1 MNGDLVQCVLNNC
14 KKGKIFLGRSAIED
28 RKLRISRSGLTCFA
42 NFRLTGTYICSLCSQ
57 FSQVGSKLHMSRNFQ
72 VNEGEKDE
80 GHENDVFKTS
90 LIGTLIIR
98 SDSDVFPCFQIESNM
113 NLLLSTSFI
122 HIFWSVCLLGCLRIE
137 YENTYATS

>member
-14 KKGKIFLGRSAIED
+14 KKLGKSAIED

-80 GHENDVFKTS
+80 GREK
-90 LIGTLIIR
+90 
-98 SDSDVFPCFQIESNM
+98 
-113 NLLLSTSFI
+113 
-122 HIFWSVCLLGCLRIE
+122 
-137 YENTYATS
+137 

>member
-1 MNGDLVQCVLNNC
+1 
-14 KKGKIFLGRSAIED
+14 
-28 RKLRISRSGLTCFA
+28 
-42 NFRLTGTYICSLCSQ
+42 
-57 FSQVGSKLHMSRNFQ
+57 MSRNFQ

-80 GHENDVFKTS
+80 GRENDVFKIS

-113 NLLLSTSFI
+113 NLLLSTSFV